1 MKIIDLSY
9 KLNNNMSSYSEAE
22 KAKISDFATFEKDHY
37 NEKKLD
43 IFSHT
48 GTHIDAPYHMIDKAK
63 TIDKYP
69 IEYFIGKA
77 LLIDISEY
85 YMVPLEDFKENERRL
100 KEADFVI
107 FRTGWD
113 IYFGTDEY
121 LKFYPTIDS
130 DCAEY
135 LASFDNIRGI
145 GTDTISV
152 DSFDTKEYEVHKA
165 ILGSGK
171 IIIENLK
178 NLNEIEDKTMFTIQA
193 LPINIENGDGSLT
206 RAIGMIKDVK

>member
-1 MKIIDLSY
+1 MRIIDLSY
-9 KLNNNMSSYSEAE
+9 KLNNNMSSYSEEE
-22 KAKISDFATFEKDHY
+22 KAQIKDFAVFEKEHF
-37 NEKKLD
+37 NEKKLE

-63 TIDKYP
+63 TIDEYP
-69 IEYFIGKA
+69 IEYFMGKA

-113 IYFGTDEY
+113 IYYGMDEY
-121 LKFYPTIDS
+121 LKFYPSIDS

-135 LASFDNIRGI
+135 LASFPNIRGI
-145 GTDTISV
+145 GVDTISV
-152 DSFDTKEYEVHKA
+152 DAFDTKGYEVHKA

-171 IIIENLK
+171 IIIENLR
-178 NLNEIEDKTMFTIQA
+178 NLQEIEDKTMFTLNA
-193 LPINIENGDGSLT
+193 LPINIEKGDGSLT
-206 RAIGMIKDVK
+206 RAIAVIK